1 MSKKIAI
8 ITGDPN
14 SINTEIIFKSY
25 QKLNKSLKK
34 NIFLIGSYELIS
46 KQFKELK
53 YKSKLKKLNNINE
66 KYEGLNLKIIDL
78 PLDFKNPFK
87 VKRNLAS
94 KYVLNSIDFAHK
106 LASEKSV
113 KGIINCPIDKD
124 LLNKKTNGVTE
135 YLANK
140 CKIKNNSEVM
150 LIYNKKFSV
159 SPLTTHISVKNI
171 NKRIS
176 IKKIV
181 NKSIIIKKWYKKQFN
196 KIPKI
201 GVLGLNPHNS
211 ELKKNS
217 EEKKII
223 IPAVQKLKK
232 IGVKVYGPL
241 VSDSVFI
248 NEYKKYDVVLGMYHD
263 QVLAPFKAL
272 YKFDGIN
279 VTLGLKYIRTS
290 PDHGTALNIVRKN
303 KAIETS
309 LLNCIKFINKLK
321 K

>member
-201 GVLGLNPHNS
+201 GSWV
-211 ELKKNS
+211 
-217 EEKKII
+217 
-223 IPAVQKLKK
+223 
-232 IGVKVYGPL
+232 
-241 VSDSVFI
+241 
-248 NEYKKYDVVLGMYHD
+248 
-263 QVLAPFKAL
+263 
-272 YKFDGIN
+272 
-279 VTLGLKYIRTS
+279 
-290 PDHGTALNIVRKN
+290 
-303 KAIETS
+303 
-309 LLNCIKFINKLK
+309 
-321 K
+321 